1 MNVALPALIVFLLL
15 LPGFIF
21 RTRLKRAERT
31 SLDFSPF
38 GQVAAEAVM
47 WAVFAHLLWL
57 AVSYWVFRHQLEPA
71 VLMKL
76 LSSDATGQARA
87 TELVGRDFKW
97 ISAYFVTLLFAS
109 YAIPKGL
116 RSVISKYRL
125 DRDTARLSSIFRF
138 HQAPWY
144 YLLTG
149 ADFAEGDQPD
159 FIVVSAIVEVA
170 AEAMLYMGVLDEFFV
185 DPEGQLD
192 RLILQGV
199 ARRPIASDKPPIGP
213 QGTQASQR
221 FYDIDGDYFVLRY
234 SEAITLNVQY
244 VKLTEAGGP
253 GLTASAGEDRVA
265 IASSSIACTGS
276 RAA

>member
-87 TELVGRDFKW
+87 TELVGRDWWRAGQSRPTSPQSGHRARKH
-97 ISAYFVTLLFAS
+97 
-109 YAIPKGL
+109 
-116 RSVISKYRL
+116 RSVSM
-125 DRDTARLSSIFRF
+125 TS
-138 HQAPWY
+138 
-144 YLLTG
+144 
-149 ADFAEGDQPD
+149 
-159 FIVVSAIVEVA
+159 
-170 AEAMLYMGVLDEFFV
+170 M
-185 DPEGQLD
+185 
-192 RLILQGV
+192 
-199 ARRPIASDKPPIGP
+199 
-213 QGTQASQR
+213 
-221 FYDIDGDYFVLRY
+221 
-234 SEAITLNVQY
+234 AITSCFGT
-244 VKLTEAGGP
+244 VKQSP
-253 GLTASAGEDRVA
+253 
-265 IASSSIACTGS
+265 
-276 RAA
+276 